1 MSVAPYDIVSAP
13 ILKPSPRVAASNGKA
28 NGKPPKFRLD
38 RPGRFAYEFHGHAD
52 LPHVVKFSGGRTSGM
67 LLIAMLESGMLN
79 PARGDVVVFNNTSA
93 EHPATYDF
101 VRQCKEMAETRYGV
115 PFFMLEFQT
124 YEDVYKGRWWRMPA
138 YRLVN
143 ARPRSPKN
151 PDGHQRRG
159 EIFEELVSW
168 KGYVPNQHSRVCTE
182 QMKLFATREFLSDW
196 FAAKPRTDH
205 LGHRGGESRMVD
217 DEIYDLHLRSRG
229 ETPRGIFM
237 AKKQF
242 LRARP
247 AARPAQ
253 RFADF
258 SAVGYE
264 RINNPHLADKRFGG
278 RVELSGDDCADYLAF
293 VGFRADEPHRVARM
307 RARNRDGDMQGDS
320 PDLETTRPEG
330 EYVYAPLATAG
341 ATRKD
346 VNAFWRMQNWGLR
359 LPDDANLSNCVF
371 CFLKGQR
378 NIVDIIAR
386 REEIDA
392 TLPKS
397 LRSEA
402 DAPSDINWWR
412 KLEEKYGRDLRA
424 EERELGAAAKK
435 RERPI
440 IGFFG
445 LSDMSYGRL
454 QKVGE
459 NSATGD
465 AQARE
470 DAAALENLPC
480 DCTD

>member
-1 MSVAPYDIVSAP
+1 MSVAPLGIVSP
-13 ILKPSPRVAASNGKA
+13 PTLKVSSWRAESGDKVNGKA
-28 NGKPPKFRLD
+28 VKFRFGKPN
-38 RPGRFAYEFHGHAD
+38 RFAYEFRGHAE

-67 LLIAMLESGMLN
+67 LLVSMLESGMLN
-79 PARGDVVVFNNTSA
+79 PSRGDVVVFNNTSA
-93 EHPATYDF
+93 EHPATYAF
-101 VRQCKEMAETRYGV
+101 VRQCKEMTESQYGV
-115 PFFMLEFQT
+115 PFFLLEFQT
-124 YEDVYKGRWWRMPA
+124 YEDAYKGRWWRMPA

-143 ARPRSPKN
+143 ARPRAAGN
-151 PDGHQRRG
+151 PDGYQWRG

-168 KGYVPNQHSRVCTE
+168 RGYVPNQHSRVCTE

-196 FAAKPRTDH
+196 FAAKPGIER
-205 LGHRGGESRMVD
+205 LGHHGGESRMVD
-217 DEIYDLHLRSRG
+217 DEIYDLHQRNRG
-229 ETPRGIFM
+229 ETPREIFL
-237 AKKQF
+237 AKKKF
-242 LRARP
+242 LRGRP

-253 RFADF
+253 CFADF
-258 SAVGYE
+258 CAAKHAPIG
-264 RINNPHLADKRFGG
+264 NPHLADKCFGG
-278 RVELSGDDCADYLAF
+278 RVELTGDDCADYLAF

-307 RARNRDGDMQGDS
+307 RARNRDGNMQGDS

-330 EYVYAPLATAG
+330 EYVYAPLAGAG
-341 ATRKD
+341 ATRAH
-346 VNAFWRMQNWGLR
+346 VNEFWRLQDWGLR
-359 LPDDANLSNCVF
+359 LPDDASLSNCVF

-386 REEIDA
+386 QREIDKG
-392 TLPKS
+392 LPEDM
-397 LRSEA
+397 RSRPGT
-402 DAPSDINWWR
+402 PSDINWWR

-424 EERELGAAAKK
+424 EERILRAAAEK

-445 LSDMSYGRL
+445 LGDMSYGYL

-459 NSATGD
+459 KSGQGD